1 MTDTCLHLIEIETFS
16 KRNGTELTDIDASYQ
31 ALIDS
36 IDYKLH
42 KQEEWS

>member
-1 MTDTCLHLIEIETFS
+1 VFCL
-16 KRNGTELTDIDASYQ
+16 RGRARGTVGVSDNIIDASYQ

-42 KQEEWS
+42 KSEEENRE